1 MFSAKG
7 SLGESDR
14 YAYRKSAAKTAMIPI
29 SDDNPARLTLVVTWT
44 FILAC
49 IAVFFWQ
56 LSLGEAGDEAAIY
69 AFGFTPRDF
78 FRQGSSGAW
87 LSLITSMFLHGCFLH
102 LGGNML
108 YLWIFGNNVEDA
120 MGHGRF
126 LLFYLGCGIAA
137 ALSEGMVNPHSA
149 LPMVGASGA
158 ISGVLAAYVLIY
170 PRARVTVIIPL
181 GILLYPTK
189 ISAFYVVGFWFVLQ
203 LLNGVVA
210 TPGAPGTAWWAH
222 VGGFAAGCLLTPF
235 LSHFPLFGRHTRGP
249 WG

>member
-1 MFSAKG
+1 
-7 SLGESDR
+7 
-14 YAYRKSAAKTAMIPI
+14 MIPI
-29 SDDNPARLTLVVTWT
+29 SDDNPTRLRPVVTWGI
-44 FILAC
+44 ILAC
-49 IAVFFWQ
+49 VVTFFWQ
-56 LSLGEAGDEAAIY
+56 LTFSQSDAEALFFSLG
-69 AFGFTPRDF
+69 FVPRNLFDSALP
-78 FRQGSSGAW
+78 QTVYGIPWPW
-87 LSLITSMFLHGCFLH
+87 LSLITSMFLHGGFLH

-126 LLFYLGCGIAA
+126 FVFYLACGIAA
-137 ALSEGMVNPHSA
+137 ALSEGIVNSHSA

-170 PRARVTVIIPL
+170 PRTRVTVIIPL
-181 GILLYPTK
+181 GIFLYPTK
-189 ISAFYVVGFWFVLQ
+189 ISAFYVIGFWFVLQ
-203 LLNGVVA
+203 LLNGFGA

-222 VGGFAAGCLLTPF
+222 VGGFAAGFLLTPL

>member
-1 MFSAKG
+1 
-7 SLGESDR
+7 
-14 YAYRKSAAKTAMIPI
+14 MIPI
-29 SDDNPARLTLVVTWT
+29 SDENPTQLKPVVTWGIIFACVAT
-44 FILAC
+44 FL
-49 IAVFFWQ
+49 WQ
-56 LSLGEAGDEAAIY
+56 LSFSEGDGEGLFFALG
-69 AFGFTPRDF
+69 FVPRNLFDHAVTVSVY
-78 FRQGSSGAW
+78 GIPWPW
-87 LSLITSMFLHGCFLH
+87 LTLITSMFLHGGFLH

-120 MGHGRF
+120 MGHMRF
-126 LLFYLGCGIAA
+126 LIFYFACGIAA
-137 ALSEGMVNPHSA
+137 ALAEGIVNPHSA

-189 ISAFYVVGFWFVLQ
+189 ISAVYVVGFWFVLQ
-203 LLNGVVA
+203 LLNGVGA
-210 TPGAPGTAWWAH
+210 SAGAPGTAWWAH
-222 VGGFAAGCLLTPF
+222 VGGFAAGFLLTPF

>member
-1 MFSAKG
+1 
-7 SLGESDR
+7 
-14 YAYRKSAAKTAMIPI
+14 MIPI
-29 SDDNPARLTLVVTWT
+29 SDENPTRLTPLVTWGI
-44 FILAC
+44 ILAC
-49 IAVFFWQ
+49 VVTFLWQ
-56 LSLGEAGDEAAIY
+56 LSFSESDGEAL
-69 AFGFTPRDF
+69 FFSLGFVPRNLFDSAMTQTVYGIP
-78 FRQGSSGAW
+78 RP
-87 LSLITSMFLHGCFLH
+87 LLTLITSMFLHGGFLH

-120 MGHGRF
+120 MGHVRF
-126 LLFYLGCGIAA
+126 LLFYLACGIAA
-137 ALSEGMVNPHSA
+137 ALAEGIVNLHSA

-189 ISAFYVVGFWFVLQ
+189 ISAFYVIGFWFVLQ
-203 LLNGVVA
+203 LLNGVG
-210 TPGAPGTAWWAH
+210 TTLGAPGTAWWAH
-222 VGGFAAGCLLTPF
+222 VGGFAAGFLLTPF